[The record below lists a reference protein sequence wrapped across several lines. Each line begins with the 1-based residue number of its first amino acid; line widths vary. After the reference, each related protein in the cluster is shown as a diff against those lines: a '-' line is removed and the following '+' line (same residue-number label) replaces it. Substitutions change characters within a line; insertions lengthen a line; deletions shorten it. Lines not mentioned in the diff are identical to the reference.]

1 MRIKQYA
8 LFMLLFSTVGGC
20 SNRGELPKRARLQ
33 QRTEFKIT
41 LSSGGGFTGMYS
53 GYHLYASGLLEA
65 WQKRAAG
72 GDTLLWMQQVDP
84 ERIERI
90 RAQLAASGALDKRY
104 DGAGNM
110 TVIVNYATADTVY
123 RWSWDR
129 GREEPTELAMWYQR
143 TRRYCVENRP

>member
-1 MRIKQYA
+1 
-8 LFMLLFSTVGGC
+8 
-20 SNRGELPKRARLQ
+20 
-33 QRTEFKIT
+33 
-41 LSSGGGFTGMYS
+41 MYS

-65 WQKRAAG
+65 WQKRAVG

-84 ERIERI
+84 QRIERI

-129 GREEPTELAMWYQR
+129 GREAPTELAMWYQR